1 MIFRLFVVPIAGK
14 SDIPS
19 FGNSNRSNASFGV
32 GHCAYFLRL

>member
-19 FGNSNRSNASFGV
+19 FEIVTEAMPLSEWVIVRIS
-32 GHCAYFLRL
+32 